1 MDGIVQL
8 ITENDS
14 SHDLILPNVPEITNG
29 KVNNFKIEV
38 NLGLAL
44 PFRYYIDE
52 NAKFEKQK
60 SVVRTVDDNGS
71 IYMLEVTTQS
81 DEGPLQ
87 SVENDVLLVLLTM
100 AFEQRSALVPM
111 DSVNAVSDRR
121 VYYTLAEICRRL
133 GLSENNSNRIS
144 KAIKRIASQ
153 NLSFKNFRYHSPS
166 GKILQAEENTKI
178 ILKSGRIRSG
188 GTREGFLSNH
198 SDFFYVEFDHN
209 IIKNLYDEYVS
220 VVEQKEYLS
229 LSAGHQR
236 RILIFLYS
244 KKRSFGTDFLFNLNE
259 LAQVIG
265 LQDSQKDKRRR
276 LIFEYLQK
284 TREITAVFD
293 FSITKIRDKEDWEIM
308 IHFHDPALIQNK
320 VDQFFDDL
328 VFEYGEESLKTID
341 INEIDLENYRRE
353 FDAIYLART
362 GKEKFQWNKGEYLPS
377 EFCLDITL
385 WQIFRCNYKISKT
398 LKALARHILESMIT
412 DSLLYPDKY
421 RSFITERVG
430 EKKKQKE
437 LAIIQQHRHK
447 KELQKKEEEKKFD
460 ESFNKLLEDIM
471 KDQKYK
477 KMIEQSAREKLLEE
491 GMDEADMCYTLL
503 FQDKVRSVAKD
514 YLQDFKLFDKRGS
527 IQ

>member
-1 MDGIVQL
+1 MQPIS
-8 ITENDS
+8 ENDS

-29 KVNNFKIEV
+29 RENNFKIEV

-44 PFRYYIDE
+44 PFRYYIEE
-52 NAKFEKQK
+52 NSKFEKQK

-100 AFEQRSALVPM
+100 AFEQRSALVPI
-111 DSVNAVSDRR
+111 DSIEASSDRR
-121 VYYTLAEICRRL
+121 VYYTLAEVCRRL

-188 GTREGFLSNH
+188 GTREGFLTNH

-244 KKRSFGTDFLFNLNE
+244 KKRSFGNDFLFNLNE

-265 LQDSQKDKRRR
+265 LHDSQKDKRRR
-276 LIFEYLQK
+276 LIYEYLQK
-284 TREITAVFD
+284 TREITGVFD
-293 FSITKIRDKEDWEIM
+293 FSITKMRDKEDWEIM
-308 IHFHDPALIQNK
+308 IHFHDPALLTNNT
-320 VDQFFDDL
+320 DQFFEDL
-328 VFEYGEESLKTID
+328 LFEYSEDALKKID
-341 INEIDLENYRRE
+341 FNEIDLDNYRRE
-353 FDAIYLART
+353 FDSIYLSRT
-362 GKEKFQWNKGEYLPS
+362 GKEKFQWNKKEYLAS
-377 EFCLDITL
+377 EFCLDLTF
-385 WQIFRCNYKISKT
+385 WQIFKCDYKITKT
-398 LKALARHILESMIT
+398 LKALARSILESMIT
-412 DSLLYPDKY
+412 ETLLYPDKY
-421 RSFITERVG
+421 RSFLTERVA

-437 LAIIQQHRHK
+437 LAVIQQHRMK

-477 KMIEQSAREKLLEE
+477 KMIEETAKEKLIEE
-491 GMDEADMCYTLL
+491 GMSEADMCYTLL
-503 FQDKVRSVAKD
+503 FQDKVRTVAKE
-514 YLQDFKLFDKRGS
+514 YLQEFKLFDKRS
-527 IQ
+527 SLQ

>member
-1 MDGIVQL
+1 MVQS
-8 ITENDS
+8 INENDS

-29 KVNNFKIEV
+29 KENNFKIEV

-44 PFRYYIDE
+44 PFRYYIEE
-52 NAKFEKQK
+52 NSKFEKQK
-60 SVVRTVDDNGS
+60 SVVRTVDDMGS

-100 AFEQRSALVPM
+100 AHEQRKALVAI
-111 DSVNAVSDRR
+111 DLIESVSDRR

-153 NLSFKNFRYHSPS
+153 NLSFKNFKYHSPS

-188 GTREGFLSNH
+188 GTREGFLNNH
-198 SDFFYVEFDHN
+198 SDYFYVEFDHN

-229 LSAGHQR
+229 LAAGHQR

-244 KKRSFGTDFLFNLNE
+244 KKRSFGSDFLFNLNE

-265 LQDSQKDKRRR
+265 LQGSQKDKRRR

-284 TREITAVFD
+284 TKEITAVFD

-308 IHFHDPALIQNK
+308 IHFHDPFLIQK
-320 VDQFFDDL
+320 KTDQFFEDL
-328 VFEYGEESLKTID
+328 VFEYGEEALKAID
-341 INEIDLENYRRE
+341 FNEIDLENYRRE
-353 FDAIYLART
+353 FDSIYSTKT
-362 GKEKFQWNKGEYLPS
+362 GKEKFQWNKNDYLAS
-377 EFCLDITL
+377 EFCLDLTM
-385 WQIFRCNYKISKT
+385 WQIFKCNYKVTKT
-398 LKALARHILESMIT
+398 LKALARSILESMIT
-412 DSLLYPDKY
+412 ENLLYPDKY
-421 RSFITERVG
+421 RFFITERVV
-430 EKKKQKE
+430 EKKRQKE
-437 LAIIQQHRHK
+437 LAVIQQHRIK
-447 KELQKKEEEKKFD
+447 KELQKKEEELKFD
-460 ESFNKLLEDIM
+460 ESFNKLLEDIL

-477 KMIEQSAREKLLEE
+477 KMIEQTAKEKLIEE
-491 GMDEADMCYTLL
+491 GMSETDMCYTLL
-503 FQDKVRSVAKD
+503 FQDKVRTVAKD
-514 YLQDFKLFDKRGS
+514 YLQEFKLFDKRPS
-527 IQ
+527 H

>member
-1 MDGIVQL
+1 MVQS
-8 ITENDS
+8 INENDS

-29 KVNNFKIEV
+29 KENNFKIEV

-100 AFEQRSALVPM
+100 AFEQRSALVPI
-111 DSVNAVSDRR
+111 SSIEAVSDRR

-209 IIKNLYDEYVS
+209 IIKNLYDEYMS

-244 KKRSFGTDFLFNLNE
+244 KKRSFGNDFLFNLNE

-308 IHFHDPALIQNK
+308 IHFQEPSLIENK
-320 VDQFFDDL
+320 GDQFFEDL
-328 VFEYGEESLKTID
+328 VFEYGENALKTID
-341 INEIDLENYRRE
+341 FNEIDLENYRRE
-353 FDAIYLART
+353 FDSLFQSRT
-362 GKEKFQWNKGEYLPS
+362 GNEKFKWNKGEYLAS
-377 EFCLDITL
+377 EFCLDLTF
-385 WQIFRCNYKISKT
+385 WQIFKCNYKITKT
-398 LKALARHILESMIT
+398 LKALAKSILESMINDT
-412 DSLLYPDKY
+412 LLYPDKY
-421 RSFITERVG
+421 RSFLTERVA
-430 EKKKQKE
+430 EVKKQKE
-437 LAIIQQHRHK
+437 LAVIQQHRYK
-447 KELQKKEEEKKFD
+447 KELQKQEEEKKFD
-460 ESFNKLLEDIM
+460 LSFNKLLEDIM

-477 KMIEQSAREKLLEE
+477 KMIEDTAKTKLLEE
-491 GMDEADMCYTLL
+491 GIDEHQMAYTLL

-514 YLQDFKLFDKRGS
+514 FLQEFKLFDKRPS
-527 IQ
+527 H

>member
-1 MDGIVQL
+1 MQSIN
-8 ITENDS
+8 ENDS
-14 SHDLILPNVPEITNG
+14 SHDLILPNVPEITNS
-29 KVNNFKIEV
+29 KENNFKIEV

-100 AFEQRSALVPM
+100 AFEQRSALVPI
-111 DSVNAVSDRR
+111 DSIEAVSDRR
-121 VYYTLAEICRRL
+121 VYYTLAEVCRRL

-244 KKRSFGTDFLFNLNE
+244 KKRSFGSDFLFNLNE

-265 LQDSQKDKRRR
+265 LQDSKKDKRRR
-276 LIFEYLQK
+276 LIFEYMQK
-284 TREITAVFD
+284 TREITEVFD

-308 IHFHDPALIQNK
+308 IHFHDPALIANK
-320 VDQFFDDL
+320 GDQFFEDL
-328 VFEYGEESLKTID
+328 VFEYGEQALKTID
-341 INEIDLENYRRE
+341 FNEIDLDNYRRE
-353 FDAIYLART
+353 FDSVYFAKT
-362 GKEKFQWNKGEYLPS
+362 GKEKFHWNNSEYLAS
-377 EFCLDITL
+377 EFCLDLTF
-385 WQIFRCNYKISKT
+385 WQIIKCNYKITKT
-398 LKALARHILESMIT
+398 LKALARSILESMIT
-412 DSLLYPDKY
+412 ENLLYPDKY
-421 RSFITERVG
+421 RSFLSERVT

-437 LAIIQQHRHK
+437 LAVIQQHRHR
-447 KELQKKEEEKKFD
+447 KELQKQEEEKKFD
-460 ESFNKLLEDIM
+460 LSFNKLLEDIM

-477 KMIEQSAREKLLEE
+477 KLIEQTAKDKLLEE
-491 GMDEADMCYTLL
+491 GIDEHQMAYTLL
-503 FQDKVRSVAKD
+503 FHDKVRTVAKD
-514 YLQDFKLFDKRGS
+514 FLQEFKLFDKRPS
-527 IQ
+527 H

>member
-178 ILKSGRIRSG
+178 ILKS
-188 GTREGFLSNH
+188 
-198 SDFFYVEFDHN
+198 
-209 IIKNLYDEYVS
+209 
-220 VVEQKEYLS
+220 
-229 LSAGHQR
+229 
-236 RILIFLYS
+236 
-244 KKRSFGTDFLFNLNE
+244 
-259 LAQVIG
+259 
-265 LQDSQKDKRRR
+265 
-276 LIFEYLQK
+276 
-284 TREITAVFD
+284 
-293 FSITKIRDKEDWEIM
+293 
-308 IHFHDPALIQNK
+308 QN
-320 VDQFFDDL
+320 
-328 VFEYGEESLKTID
+328 
-341 INEIDLENYRRE
+341 
-353 FDAIYLART
+353 
-362 GKEKFQWNKGEYLPS
+362 
-377 EFCLDITL
+377 
-385 WQIFRCNYKISKT
+385 
-398 LKALARHILESMIT
+398 
-412 DSLLYPDKY
+412 
-421 RSFITERVG
+421 
-430 EKKKQKE
+430 
-437 LAIIQQHRHK
+437 
-447 KELQKKEEEKKFD
+447 
-460 ESFNKLLEDIM
+460 
-471 KDQKYK
+471 
-477 KMIEQSAREKLLEE
+477 
-491 GMDEADMCYTLL
+491 
-503 FQDKVRSVAKD
+503 
-514 YLQDFKLFDKRGS
+514 
-527 IQ
+527 

>member
-1 MDGIVQL
+1 VQP
-8 ITENDS
+8 INENDS

-29 KVNNFKIEV
+29 KENNFKIEV

-60 SVVRTVDDNGS
+60 SVVRTVDDSGS

-100 AFEQRSALVPM
+100 AFEQRSLPVANQSLKPSN
-111 DSVNAVSDRR
+111 DQR

-153 NLSFKNFRYHSPS
+153 NLSFKNFRYHSPT

-178 ILKSGRIRSG
+178 ILKNGRIRSG
-188 GTREGFLSNH
+188 GTRDGFLNNH
-198 SDFFYVEFDHN
+198 SDYFYVEFDHN

-244 KKRSFGTDFLFNLNE
+244 KKRSFGSDFLFNLNE
-259 LAQVIG
+259 LANVIG

-284 TREITAVFD
+284 TREITGVFD
-293 FSITKIRDKEDWEIM
+293 FSITKIREKEDWEIM
-308 IHFHDPALIQNK
+308 IHFHDPLTISHK
-320 VDQFFDDL
+320 CDQFFEDL
-328 VFEYGEESLKTID
+328 VFEYGAENLASID
-341 INEIDLENYRRE
+341 FNEIDLENYRRE
-353 FDAIYLART
+353 FDAAYLAKT
-362 GKEKFQWNKGEYLPS
+362 GSDKYKWNKNEHLAS
-377 EFCLDITL
+377 EFCLDLTF
-385 WQIFRCNYKISKT
+385 WQIFKCNYKITKT
-398 LKALARHILESMIT
+398 LKALARSILESMMN

-421 RSFITERVG
+421 RIFVTERVA
-430 EKKKQKE
+430 EKKKAKE
-437 LAIIQQHRHK
+437 LAIIQQHRHQ
-447 KELQKKEEEKKFD
+447 KELQKIEEEKKFD

-477 KMIEQSAREKLLEE
+477 KLIEETAKEKLIEE
-491 GMDEADMCYTLL
+491 GIRESEMAYTLL

-514 YLQDFKLFDKRGS
+514 FLQEFKLFDKRAGLH
-527 IQ
+527 

>member
-1 MDGIVQL
+1 VQP
-8 ITENDS
+8 INENDS

-29 KVNNFKIEV
+29 KENNFKIEV

-100 AFEQRSALVPM
+100 AFEQRSSLVPIH
-111 DSVNAVSDRR
+111 AVESITNQR

-153 NLSFKNFRYHSPS
+153 NLSFKNFRYHSPT

-178 ILKSGRIRSG
+178 ILKNGRIRSG
-188 GTREGFLSNH
+188 QTRDGFLNNH
-198 SDFFYVEFDHN
+198 SDYFYVEFDHN

-244 KKRSFGTDFLFNLNE
+244 KKRSFGSDFLFNLNE
-259 LAQVIG
+259 LAHVIG
-265 LQDSQKDKRRR
+265 LHDSKKDKKRR

-284 TREITAVFD
+284 TREITGVFD
-293 FSITKIRDKEDWEIM
+293 FTITKIRDKEDWEIM
-308 IHFHDPALIQNK
+308 IHFHDPSAITQK
-320 VDQFFDDL
+320 TDQFFEDL
-328 VFEYGEESLKTID
+328 TFEYGAEAIKSID
-341 INEIDLENYRRE
+341 FNEIDLENYRRE
-353 FDAIYLART
+353 FDSIYLAKT
-362 GKEKFQWNKGEYLPS
+362 GKEKFTWNKNEYLAS
-377 EFCLDITL
+377 EFCLDLTF
-385 WQIFRCNYKISKT
+385 WQIFKCDYKITKT
-398 LKALARHILESMIT
+398 LKALARSILESMMNET
-412 DSLLYPDKY
+412 LLYPDKY
-421 RSFITERVG
+421 RYFITDRVS

-437 LAIIQQHRHK
+437 LAVIQQHRHQ
-447 KELQKKEEEKKFD
+447 KELQKIEEERKFD

-477 KMIEQSAREKLLEE
+477 KMIEQTAKEKLFEE
-491 GMDEADMCYTLL
+491 GISESDMAFILL
-503 FQDKVRSVAKD
+503 FNDKVRSVAKD
-514 YLQDFKLFDKRGS
+514 FLIEFKLFDKKS
-527 IQ
+527 SMQ